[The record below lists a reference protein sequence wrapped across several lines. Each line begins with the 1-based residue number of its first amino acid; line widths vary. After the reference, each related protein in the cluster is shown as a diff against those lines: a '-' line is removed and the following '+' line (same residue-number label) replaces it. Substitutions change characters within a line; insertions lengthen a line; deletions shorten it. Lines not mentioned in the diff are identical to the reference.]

1 MSRFNLDN
9 HQATSVSTLVSKGIG
24 ILGVGGLL
32 VSALVFSIEGV
43 ESIETSNCSS
53 CTTTISGTDGSSY
66 TLSDGDVFCIAS
78 GGTFTG
84 SIQRNSGNGSVIICN
99 EGTISGA
106 SMSFNKGENYIEN
119 YGTMTGSTVAFNNS
133 AKVGSLNNHDGAFAT
148 FASVNF
154 YTKDTEVHNYGTFST
169 GGFILSSGATFT
181 NYATGSVTSG
191 NVQLNQNTV
200 LRNDASWD
208 VTGNVAINSQGEL
221 DNNAAFTIT
230 GNLENN
236 NDLFSAGTL
245 EIDGNLTMNA
255 NSETQLANV
264 NTVGGNVT
272 LNKGL
277 TIDGSLAIE
286 GSLTV
291 NSSGNLYIN
300 GAVTVETDFT
310 TGGDLFGKA
319 VGSGQYGTIAIQ
331 GVTTIYGSGN
341 LNDNLDFCDAGE
353 PAGGADN
360 FWGNA
365 DATVTYCE
373 NTGETLPV
381 EWLAFEA
388 SPGPS
393 GVDLMWMTAVEE
405 NNDFFTVERSVDAN
419 FYEELARVKG
429 EGNSSEPTMYEATD
443 DTPPSGRIYYRIRQ
457 TDFDGQ
463 QSLSNQVE
471 VMFEQ
476 SNITLR
482 AYPNP
487 AIDLA
492 NLEIN
497 MEESTRASMILMTI
511 QGREIMRQ
519 AIDLQAGRNLQQI
532 DVSRYP
538 AGTYLIQVR
547 PAGNAK
553 GESIRLVKQ

>member
-1 MSRFNLDN
+1 MSGLNQGN
-9 HQATSVSTLVSKGIG
+9 QQNNTISTLVTRGIG

-43 ESIETSNCSS
+43 EEIETSNCSS
-53 CTTTISGTDGSSY
+53 CTTTISGTDASAY

-78 GGTFTG
+78 GGTFSGT
-84 SIQRNSGNGSVIICN
+84 IQRNNGNGSVIICN

-119 YGTMTGSTVAFNNS
+119 YGTMTGSTVAFNSN
-133 AKVGSLNNHDGAFAT
+133 AKVGSFNNHEGATAI

-154 YTKDTEVHNYGTFST
+154 FTKYTEVHNYGEFST
-169 GGFILSSGATFT
+169 GGFTLSSGANFT

-191 NVQLNQNTV
+191 NVELNNNTV
-200 LRNDASWD
+200 LQNNSTWD

-221 DNNAAFTIT
+221 DNNAAFTIS

-236 NDLFSAGTL
+236 NDLFSSGTL
-245 EIDGNLTMNA
+245 AIGGNLTMNS
-255 NSETQLANV
+255 NSETGLANT
-264 NTVGGNVT
+264 NTVGGYVA
-272 LNKGL
+272 LNKKL
-277 TIDGSLAIE
+277 TVDGSLAIE
-286 GSLTV
+286 GNLTV

-300 GAVTVETDFT
+300 GAVTVESDFT
-310 TGGDLFGKA
+310 AGGDLYGKEVA
-319 VGSGQYGTIAIQ
+319 SGQYGTILIQ
-331 GVTTIYGSGN
+331 GVTTLYGNAN

-373 NTGETLPV
+373 NTGETMPV

-388 SPGPS
+388 TPS
-393 GVDLMWMTAVEE
+393 QNGVNLMWMTAVEE
-405 NNDFFTVERSVDAN
+405 NNDFFTVERSTDAN
-419 FYEELARVKG
+419 FYEELDRVKG
-429 EGNSSEPTMYEATD
+429 VGNSSEPTLYEVTD
-443 DTPPSGRIYYRIRQ
+443 GTPPSGRVYYRIRQ

-463 QSLSNQVE
+463 QSFSNQVE
-471 VMFEQ
+471 VMFDQ

-487 AIDLA
+487 TIDIA

-497 MEESTRASMILMTI
+497 MEEPTRASMILMTI
-511 QGREIMRQ
+511 QGREIMRK
-519 AIDLQAGRNLQQI
+519 AIDLQAGRNLQQV
-532 DVSRYP
+532 DMSGYP

-547 PAGNAK
+547 PAANTK
-553 GESIRLVKQ
+553 GESIRLIKQ

>member
-1 MSRFNLDN
+1 MSRLN
-9 HQATSVSTLVSKGIG
+9 HNTQQSTSVSTVVSKTIG

-43 ESIETSNCSS
+43 EGIETSNCSS
-53 CTTTISGTDGSSY
+53 CTTTITGTDGSAY

-84 SIQRNSGNGSVIICN
+84 SIQRNSGNGSIIICN

-119 YGTMTGSTVAFNNS
+119 YGVMTGSTIAFNSN
-133 AKVGSLNNHDGAFAT
+133 AKVGTFNNHDGATAT

-181 NYATGSVTSG
+181 NYSTGSVTSG
-191 NVQLNQNTV
+191 TVQLNQNTV
-200 LRNDASWD
+200 LRNDATWD
-208 VTGNVAINSQGEL
+208 VIGDVAINSQGEL
-221 DNNAAFTIT
+221 DNNDVFSIT

-236 NDLFSAGTL
+236 NDLFSTGTL
-245 EIDGNLTMNA
+245 DIDGNLTMNA
-255 NSETQLANV
+255 NSETQLANA

-272 LNKGL
+272 LNKKL
-277 TIDGSLAIE
+277 TME
-286 GSLTV
+286 GSLVIDGNLTI
-291 NSSGNLYIN
+291 NSSGNFYIN
-300 GAVTVETDFT
+300 GSVTVGTDYT
-310 TGGDLFGKA
+310 ASGDVYGKA
-319 VGSGQYGTIAIQ
+319 VASGQYGTISIQ
-331 GVTTIYGSGN
+331 GVTTIYSSGN

-373 NTGETLPV
+373 HTGETMPV

-388 SPGPS
+388 TPSQS

-405 NNDFFTVERSVDAN
+405 NNDYFTVERSVDAT
-419 FYEELARVKG
+419 FYEELERVKG
-429 EGNSSEPTMYEATD
+429 VGNSSEPTLYEVSD
-443 DTPPSGRIYYRIRQ
+443 GTPPSGRVYYRIRQ
-457 TDFDGQ
+457 TDFDGK
-463 QSLSNQVE
+463 QSFSNQIE

-476 SNITLR
+476 SSIKLR

-487 AIDLA
+487 TIDIA

-497 MEESTRASMILMTI
+497 MEEPTRASMILMTI
-511 QGREIMRQ
+511 QGKEIIRK
-519 AIDLQAGRNLQQI
+519 AIDLQAGRNLHQI
-532 DVSRYP
+532 DMSRYP
-538 AGTYLIQVR
+538 AGTYLVQVR
-547 PAGNAK
+547 PSGAGK

>member
-1 MSRFNLDN
+1 MSRLNQN
-9 HQATSVSTLVSKGIG
+9 NQQSTSVSTIVSKGIG

-43 ESIETSNCSS
+43 EGIETSNCSS
-53 CTTTISGTDGSSY
+53 CTTTITGTDGSSY

-119 YGTMTGSTVAFNNS
+119 HATMTGSTVAFNSN
-133 AKVGSLNNHDGAFAT
+133 AKVGSFTNHDGASAT

-154 YTKDTEVHNYGTFST
+154 YTKDTEIHNYGTFST

-181 NYATGSVTSG
+181 NYPTGSVTSG

-200 LRNDASWD
+200 LRNDATWD

-221 DNNAAFTIT
+221 DNNATFTIT

-236 NDLFSAGTL
+236 NDLFSSGTL
-245 EIDGNLTMNA
+245 QIDGNLTMNA
-255 NSETQLANV
+255 NSETQLANA
-264 NTVGGNVT
+264 NTVGGNVV
-272 LNKGL
+272 LNKNL
-277 TIDGSLAIE
+277 TIDGSLAID
-286 GSLTV
+286 GNLTI
-291 NSSGNLYIN
+291 NSSGNLHLN
-300 GAVTVETDFT
+300 GSVSIEVDYTA
-310 TGGDLFGKA
+310 GGDIYGRP
-319 VGSGQYGTIAIQ
+319 VVSGEYSMITIA
-331 GVTTIYGSGN
+331 GVTTLYGSAN
-341 LNDNLDFCDAGE
+341 LYDNLDFCDAGQ
-353 PAGGADN
+353 PGGGADN

-373 NTGETLPV
+373 NTGETMPV

-388 SPGPS
+388 SPSQS

-429 EGNSSEPTMYEATD
+429 EGNSSEPTMYEVTD

-457 TDFDGQ
+457 TDFDGK
-463 QSLSNQVE
+463 QSFSNQVE

-487 AIDLA
+487 TIDIA

-519 AIDLQAGRNLQQI
+519 AIDLQAGRNLQQV

-547 PAGNAK
+547 PAGNTK

>member
-1 MSRFNLDN
+1 MSRLNQNNQQSTSLSTNL
-9 HQATSVSTLVSKGIG
+9 LKGIG
-24 ILGVGGLL
+24 ILGVAGLL
-32 VSALVFSIEGV
+32 ASALFFSIEGV
-43 ESIETSNCSS
+43 EEIESSSCSS
-53 CTTTISGTDGSSY
+53 CTTTIAGTDAGAY
-66 TLSDGDVFCIAS
+66 TLSDGDVFCVAS

-119 YGTMTGSTVAFNNS
+119 HGTMTGSTIAFNSS
-133 AKVGSLNNHDGAFAT
+133 AKVGEFNNHDGATAT

-154 YTKDTEVHNYGTFST
+154 YTKDTKVHNYGTLST
-169 GGFILSSGATFT
+169 GGFILSSGATVT

-191 NVQLNQNTV
+191 DVQLNQNTI
-200 LRNDASWD
+200 LRNDATWE

-221 DNNAAFTIT
+221 DNNSTFTIT

-236 NDLFSAGTL
+236 NDLFSTGTL
-245 EIDGNLTMNA
+245 DIDGNLIMNA
-255 NSETQLANV
+255 NSETQLANA

-272 LNKGL
+272 LNKDL
-277 TIDGSLAIE
+277 TVDGSLAIE

-300 GAVTVETDFT
+300 GSVTVNTDLT
-310 TGGDLFGKA
+310 AGGDLFGKA
-319 VGSGQYGTIAIQ
+319 VASGQYGTISIQ
-331 GVTTIYGSGN
+331 GVTTIYGSGS
-341 LNDNLDFCDAGE
+341 LNDNLDFCDSGQ

-360 FWGNA
+360 LWGNA

-373 NTGETLPV
+373 NTGETMPV

-388 SPGPS
+388 SPS
-393 GVDLMWMTAVEE
+393 LNGVDLMWMTAVEE
-405 NNDFFTVERSVDAN
+405 NNDYFTVERSVDAN
-419 FYEELARVKG
+419 FYEELQQVKG
-429 EGNSSEPTMYEATD
+429 GGNSSEPTMYEVTD
-443 DTPPSGRIYYRIRQ
+443 GTPPSGRVYYRIRQ

-463 QSLSNQVE
+463 QSFSNQVE
-471 VMFEQ
+471 VMFKQ
-476 SNITLR
+476 SVITLR
-482 AYPNP
+482 TYPNP
-487 AIDLA
+487 TIDIA

-497 MEESTRASMILMTI
+497 MEEPTRASMILMTI
-511 QGREIMRQ
+511 QGREIMRK

-538 AGTYLIQVR
+538 AATYLIQVR